1 MLDKVPSGRI
11 AQLVRAR
18 ASHARGRRFKSY
30 CDHHSIHNAPDWI
43 PTAKIYRLDG
53 QCFGY
58 DWRESRA
65 WGFHGTFTVG
75 LVRNV
80 INLGNSA
87 IQRALGCRML
97 AARPPWTKMRRRA
110 RFVRFC
116 GLDWLGLSAGCCW
129 IRASSLKQTAVSA
142 CSHNS
147 KISISASAPVLPR
160 PMANPDRQKSCKID
174 RDVID
179 DSAHYTSA
187 AHYTRS
193 HLRSWFNRRTRVPW
207 SKRLNAECFRTNV
220 FAD

>member
-1 MLDKVPSGRI
+1 MREVVGS
-11 AQLVRAR
+11 
-18 ASHARGRRFKSY
+18 S
-30 CDHHSIHNAPDWI
+30 
-43 PTAKIYRLDG
+43 PTATTIPFTTPLIGFLQRKISPGRTRVTT
-53 QCFGY
+53 QCVGY
-58 DWRESRA
+58 GWPESRA
-65 WGFHGTFTVG
+65 WGFRGTLAVG

-80 INLGNSA
+80 GNRGNSA

-116 GLDWLGLSAGCCW
+116 GLDWLDLSTGCCW
-129 IRASSLKQTAVSA
+129 VRASSLRQTAVSA

-160 PMANPDRQKSCKID
+160 PMANPNRQKSCKIA

-179 DSAHYTSA
+179 DSGTIQFA

-193 HLRSWFNRRTRVPW
+193 HLRSWFNRRSRVPW
-207 SKRLNAECFRTNV
+207 SKRLKAECFRTNI